1 MADVP
6 NTPGRHSSTEPPSQ
20 QDAQGVDETA
30 ALHSLLARSERE
42 LKTTL
47 QDDAVEGLD
56 ERTARVFVDPPHRRP
71 RSSKQRPDSS
81 SRWSTI
87 KHTLLSGT
95 RFGAPNTRHL
105 PPAPPPPSQRP
116 ARHLPPAPPPG
127 NKVAPSSTESTQ
139 PREEAQEPP
148 GHEIRKTIR
157 AGVSPIHTFQQDID
171 RVVRTGKLR
180 MTTVA
185 ALEAERQARE
195 KSADTSASPRKK
207 HWRPRDIALAALS
220 ALFVLGG
227 SGLLGWA
234 FLFRSAPVLITE
246 GPDRALPQ
254 FFKPDIILTYQLS
267 PQVNRTIILQDL
279 EKTRQ
284 ASELALGSVAAV
296 YPVKPERQ
304 SQRPISAAEFLSLLR
319 AHIPESLQL
328 VLEQPFMFGFHGY
341 RNKPS
346 YVILR
351 VRSFEEGVRGMLSW
365 EPYLLADFSPLF
377 GAPLAQERENAQFKD
392 SLVRNNDVRILR
404 DAQEQER
411 VVYGFADRRHL
422 IITTNSTTYYE
433 ILSRLRRSQQI
444 AP

>member
-6 NTPGRHSSTEPPSQ
+6 NTPGRHGSTEPSRQ
-20 QDAQGVDETA
+20 QAAQGVEETA
-30 ALHSLLARSERE
+30 ALNALLARSERE

-56 ERTARVFVDPPHRRP
+56 AETARVFVDSPRRRP
-71 RSSKQRPDSS
+71 QSSAQHSLAS
-81 SRWSTI
+81 SRWSAI
-87 KHTLLSGT
+87 KHALLSGT
-95 RFGAPNTRHL
+95 RFGVPNTRHL

-116 ARHLPPAPPPG
+116 PRHLPPAPPPG
-127 NKVAPSSTESTQ
+127 KKAAPSTESAQ
-139 PREEAQEPP
+139 PQEETQEPP
-148 GHEIRKTIR
+148 AQEIRKTVR
-157 AGVSPIHTFQQDID
+157 GGVSPIHTFQQDIE

-180 MTTVA
+180 VTAIA

-195 KSADTSASPRKK
+195 KSADTSTPPRKK

-227 SGLLGWA
+227 AGLLGWA
-234 FLFRSAPVLITE
+234 FLFRPAPVPITE

-254 FFKPDIILTYQLS
+254 FFKPDIILTYQLP
-267 PQVNRTIILQDL
+267 PQANRTIVLQDL

-296 YPVKPERQ
+296 YPVKSEQQ
-304 SQRPISAAEFLSLLR
+304 SQRPVSAAEFLSLLR

-341 RNKPS
+341 RDKPS
-346 YVILR
+346 YVVLR

-404 DAQEQER
+404 DAQGQER
-411 VVYGFADRRHL
+411 VVYGFADRAL
-422 IITTNSTTYYE
+422 LVITTNSTTYYE
-433 ILSRLRRSQQI
+433 ILSRLRRTQQI